1 MTQDLGPDKQAIGSE
16 PDKRIKSGFVWM
28 GAASIASQVL
38 MALAMVVAMVF
49 LSQEEIG
56 ISTIVIAVAACL
68 EAFAGLGMGQAILQD
83 NDLTQDEVHS
93 AFWFAFFFGIAVF
106 VVGVPLVWPVAA
118 FYGYP
123 ALVPLLMV
131 GLAKFTLSSWAALPI
146 SLVNRRLE
154 YEKLGA
160 VTVLST
166 LWCTILKI
174 VLAFCGCGA
183 WALVI
188 GDAAG
193 SLGML
198 VGGLICS
205 KYRPAFHFKWSECRR
220 FIGYGTKT
228 CIWSLIDQLNK
239 NLHFLLLG
247 KFLPASLFGGY
258 KVAYE
263 LAMTPALSVF
273 NVVTKSSFPVFARF
287 QDSRPDL
294 TKLFF
299 WNQKN
304 ISIFVAVASVF
315 IWISGGDMFDLVV
328 SGDNDW
334 EGAVKAIP
342 FILVVAFTKSLL
354 QAYPDLYRACGKP
367 EYGIYSSLV
376 EAGLIFVC
384 CGLSLMVLPESYM
397 LYGMLTV
404 WEIVLLLVF
413 AMHCVLV
420 RRFIDSNLKMVW
432 QHIKDSVFFAAFSG
446 LLAFALVW
454 GMSFLPLHGVI
465 RIILEFACVAVCL
478 KLFAKFRLK
487 MPVSELWSNSK
498 SKPKDVG

>member
-16 PDKRIKSGFVWM
+16 PDKRIKSGFVWI

-38 MALAMVVAMVF
+38 MALAMVVAMFF
-49 LSQEEIG
+49 LTTEEIG
-56 ISTIVIAVAACL
+56 HSTIVISIATCL

-93 AFWFAFFFGIAVF
+93 AFWFAFIWGIGFFLLCIPLAWPISAFYNEPALIPLLITGIA
-106 VVGVPLVWPVAA
+106 
-118 FYGYP
+118 
-123 ALVPLLMV
+123 
-131 GLAKFTLSSWAALPI
+131 KFIFLSWATVPI
-146 SLVNRRLE
+146 LLVNRRLE

-160 VTVLST
+160 VTAIAT
-166 LWCTILKI
+166 LIGTLLKI
-174 VLAFCGCGA
+174 VLAICDCGA

-188 GDAAG
+188 GD
-193 SLGML
+193 SSIN
-198 VGGLICS
+198 VGILIGGFICS
-205 KYRPAFHFKWSECRR
+205 KYCPAFHFKWSECRR
-220 FIGYGTKT
+220 FIAYGFKT
-228 CIWSLIDQLNK
+228 CLWSLVDLTNK
-239 NLHFLLLG
+239 HLHFLLLG

-315 IWISGGDMFDLVV
+315 IWISGADIFSLME
-328 SGDNDW
+328 SSENDW
-334 EGAVKAIP
+334 TVAVKAIP

-367 EYGIYSSLV
+367 EYGIFSSLV

-420 RRFIDSNLKMVW
+420 RRFVDSNLKMVW

-446 LLAFALVW
+446 LVAFALVW

-465 RIILEFACVAVCL
+465 RIVLEFACVAVCL

-498 SKPKDVG
+498 NKRKNA

>member
-1 MTQDLGPDKQAIGSE
+1 MKQDLGPDKAAIGSE

-28 GAASIASQVL
+28 GAASIISQVL
-38 MALAMVVAMVF
+38 MALAMVVAMMF
-49 LSQEEIG
+49 MSSEEIG
-56 ISTIVIAVAACL
+56 AATLVIAIAACL

-83 NDLTQDEVHS
+83 NNLTENEVHS

-106 VVGVPLVWPVAA
+106 LICVPLAWPVAS

-123 ALVPLLMV
+123 ALEVLLMV
-131 GLAKFTLSSWAALPI
+131 GLAKFTLSSWATVPI
-146 SLVNRRLE
+146 LLVNRRLE

-160 VTVLST
+160 VTALST

-174 VLAFCGCGA
+174 VLTVCGCGA

-205 KYRPAFHFKWSECRR
+205 KYRPALHFKWSECRR

-228 CIWSLIDQLNK
+228 CIWALIDQLNK

-247 KFLPASLFGGY
+247 KFLNPSLFGGY
-258 KVAYE
+258 KIAYE

-304 ISIFVAVASVF
+304 ISLFVVVASVF
-315 IWISGGDMFDLVV
+315 IWISGGDMFSLIE
-328 SGDNDW
+328 GDWAD
-334 EGAVKAIP
+334 AVRAIP

-367 EYGIYSSLV
+367 EYGIYSSLA
-376 EAGLIFVC
+376 ETLLIFVF
-384 CGLSLMVLPESYM
+384 CGLSLILLPETYA
-397 LYGMLTV
+397 LYGMLCV
-404 WEIVLLLVF
+404 WEFVLLLVF
-413 AMHCVLV
+413 GMHCILV
-420 RRFIDSNLKMVW
+420 QRFVDSSLKVVW
-432 QHIKDSVFFAAFSG
+432 KHLKDSLLFATFSG
-446 LLAFALVW
+446 VASFGLILLMNLF
-454 GMSFLPLHGVI
+454 PLHGVV
-465 RIILEFACVAVCL
+465 RIILEFACVALCL
-478 KLFAKFRLK
+478 KLFAKYRLNI
-487 MPVSELWSNSK
+487 PVSELWSNSK
-498 SKPKDVG
+498 VKAE